1 MSLVRVN
8 IEITVI
14 NDLVVFVIMFRVN
27 KVIIGIYIVM
37 VNGG

>member
-8 IEITVI
+8 IEIIVI